1 MSSVPREPGQLTP
14 AQAATLAVARRAQGR
29 FERAQQAADRASDE
43 RAAAFRAALDAGM
56 MYGQLADAFGWTRS
70 RAESVTLGRRTGG
83 IDDPRGER

>member
-56 MYGQLADAFGWTRS
+56 TYGQLADAIGWTQARVQS
-70 RAESVTLGRRTGG
+70 ATLGRESEQKR
-83 IDDPRGER
+83 

>member
-1 MSSVPREPGQLTP
+1 MPREPGQLTP